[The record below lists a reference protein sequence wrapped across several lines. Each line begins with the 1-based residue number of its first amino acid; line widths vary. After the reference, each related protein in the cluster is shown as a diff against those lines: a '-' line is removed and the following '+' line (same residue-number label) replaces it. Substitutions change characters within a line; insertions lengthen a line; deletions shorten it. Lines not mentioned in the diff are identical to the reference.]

1 MAAAVERLS
10 KTQQREDTR
19 RRILKSAAEVF
30 SSKGFYGSV
39 VDDIV
44 KASGTSKGAVYFY
57 FESKEQIFF
66 SLVED
71 YVTTLAQEMHLAVQR
86 GRGLVGQ
93 VEAAVATLVRS
104 FHAHP
109 ALARIVL
116 LDWPMAGAEFQGKRI
131 ALKGMLVE
139 ILRGYLDRAVQDH
152 RIETQDTELAAY
164 VWIGAIGEVVVRWLN
179 TGRPA
184 PLEDVIVP
192 LTRLLLSSVGLVPAD
207 RLTADSPATMKSRPT
222 PSPAT

>member
-1 MAAAVERLS
+1 MATAVERLTKS
-10 KTQQREDTR
+10 QQREDTR
-19 RRILKSAAEVF
+19 RKILESAAQVF
-30 SSKGFYGSV
+30 ASKGFHGSV

-71 YVTTLAQEMHLAVQR
+71 YVGTLAQEMHLAVQR

-93 VEAAVATLVRS
+93 VEATVATLVRS
-104 FHAHP
+104 FYTHP

-116 LDWPMAGAEFQGKRI
+116 LDWPVAGAEFQGKRI

-139 ILRGYLDRAVQDH
+139 LLRGYLDRAVQDH
-152 RIETQDTELAAY
+152 RIDAQDTELAAY

-179 TGRPA
+179 TARPA
-184 PLEDVIVP
+184 PLDDVIAP
-192 LTRLLLSSVGLVPAD
+192 LTRLLLNSVGL
-207 RLTADSPATMKSRPT
+207 SPT
-222 PSPAT
+222 PSTAT

>member
-10 KTQQREDTR
+10 KSQQKEDTR
-19 RRILKSAAEVF
+19 RKILESAAQVF
-30 SSKGFYGSV
+30 ASKGFHGSV

-71 YVTTLAQEMHLAVQR
+71 YVTTLAQQMHLAVQR
-86 GRGLVGQ
+86 GRGLVAQ
-93 VEAAVATLVRS
+93 LEAAVATLVRS
-104 FHAHP
+104 FHSHP

-116 LDWPMAGAEFQGKRI
+116 LDWPNAGAEFQGKRM

-139 ILRGYLDRAVQDH
+139 VLRGYLDRAVQDH
-152 RIETQDTELAAY
+152 RIESQDTELAAY

-179 TGRPA
+179 TGRPG
-184 PLEDVIVP
+184 PLEDVISP
-192 LTRLLLSSVGLVPAD
+192 LTRLLLSSVGLA
-207 RLTADSPATMKSRPT
+207 PT
-222 PSPAT
+222 PSAAT

>member
-1 MAAAVERLS
+1 MATAVERLS

-19 RRILKSAAEVF
+19 RKILESAAQVF
-30 SSKGFYGSV
+30 ASKGFHGSV

-57 FESKEQIFF
+57 FDSKEQIFF
-66 SLVED
+66 SIVED
-71 YVTTLAQEMHLAVQR
+71 YVARLAQDMHLAVQR
-86 GRGLVGQ
+86 GRGLIGQ
-93 VEAAVATLVRS
+93 MEAAVATLVRS
-104 FHAHP
+104 FQTHP
-109 ALARIVL
+109 ELARIVL

-139 ILRGYLDRAVQDH
+139 ILRGYLDRAVQDG
-152 RIETQDTELAAY
+152 RIEAQDTELAAY

-184 PLEDVIVP
+184 PLEDVIIP
-192 LTRLLLSSVGLVPAD
+192 LTRLLLSSVGL
-207 RLTADSPATMKSRPT
+207 TPT

>member
-1 MAAAVERLS
+1 MATALDRLS
-10 KTQQREDTR
+10 KSQQKEETR
-19 RRILKSAAEVF
+19 KRILEAAAEVF
-30 SSKGFYGSV
+30 ASKGFHGSV

-44 KASGTSKGAVYFY
+44 KASRTSKGAVYFY

-71 YVTTLAQEMHLAVQR
+71 YVTTLAERMHVAVQR

-93 VEAAVATLVRS
+93 VEATVATLVQS
-104 FHAHP
+104 FRAQP

-116 LDWPMAGAEFQGKRI
+116 LDWPNAGAEFQGKRI

-139 ILRGYLDRAVQDH
+139 VLRGYLDRAVQDH
-152 RIETQDTELAAY
+152 RIEPQDTELAAY

-179 TGRPA
+179 TARPA
-184 PLEDVIVP
+184 PLDDVIAP
-192 LTRLLLSSVGLVPAD
+192 LTRLLLSSVGL
-207 RLTADSPATMKSRPT
+207 TPT
-222 PSPAT
+222 SAVT

>member
-1 MAAAVERLS
+1 MATAVERLS
-10 KTQQREDTR
+10 KTPQREDTR
-19 RRILKSAAEVF
+19 KKILDSAAQVF
-30 SSKGFYGSV
+30 ASKGFYGSV

-71 YVTTLAQEMHLAVQR
+71 YVTTLAQEMHLAMQR
-86 GRGLVGQ
+86 GRGLIGQ
-93 VEAAVATLVRS
+93 VEAEVATLVRS
-104 FHAHP
+104 FQAHP

-116 LDWPMAGAEFQGKRI
+116 LDWPMTGAEFQGKRI

-139 ILRGYLDRAVQDH
+139 VLRGYLDRAVEDG
-152 RIETQDTELAAY
+152 RIDAQDTELAAY

-192 LTRLLLSSVGLVPAD
+192 LTRLLLSSVGLAP
-207 RLTADSPATMKSRPT
+207 TASPAT
-222 PSPAT
+222 

>member
-1 MAAAVERLS
+1 MATAVERLTKS
-10 KTQQREDTR
+10 QQREDTR
-19 RRILKSAAEVF
+19 RKILESAAQVF
-30 SSKGFYGSV
+30 ASKGFHGSV

-66 SLVED
+66 SLVEH
-71 YVTTLAQEMHLAVQR
+71 YVGTLAQDMHLAMHR

-93 VEAAVATLVRS
+93 VEATVATLVRS

-109 ALARIVL
+109 DLARIVL

-139 ILRGYLDRAVQDH
+139 LLRGYLDRAVQDH
-152 RIETQDTELAAY
+152 RIEAQDTELAAY

-184 PLEDVIVP
+184 PLDDVIAP
-192 LTRLLLSSVGLVPAD
+192 LTRLLLSSVGLA
-207 RLTADSPATMKSRPT
+207 PT
-222 PSPAT
+222 PSAAT

>member
-1 MAAAVERLS
+1 MS

-19 RRILKSAAEVF
+19 RKILESASQVF
-30 SSKGFYGSV
+30 ASKGFHGSV

-66 SLVED
+66 SIVED
-71 YVTTLAQEMHLAVQR
+71 YVAMLAQNMHLAVQR

-93 VEAAVATLVRS
+93 VEAAVDTLVRT
-104 FHAHP
+104 FQTHP

-116 LDWPMAGAEFQGKRI
+116 LDWPIAGAEFQGKRI

-139 ILRGYLDRAVQDH
+139 ILRGYLDRAVQDG
-152 RIETQDTELAAY
+152 RIEAQDTELAAY

-184 PLEDVIVP
+184 PLEDVIPP
-192 LTRLLLSSVGLVPAD
+192 LTRLLLSSVGL
-207 RLTADSPATMKSRPT
+207 TPT
-222 PSPAT
+222 PSAT

>member
-1 MAAAVERLS
+1 MAERLRKS
-10 KTQQREDTR
+10 QQKEDTR
-19 RRILKSAAEVF
+19 RKILESAAQVF
-30 SSKGFYGSV
+30 ASKGFHGSV

-57 FESKEQIFF
+57 FESKEQIYF

-71 YVTTLAQEMHLAVQR
+71 YVATLAQEMHLAVQR

-93 VEAAVATLVRS
+93 VEAAVATIVRS
-104 FHAHP
+104 FQAHR

-116 LDWPMAGAEFQGKRI
+116 LDWPVAGAEFQGERI
-131 ALKGMLVE
+131 ALKSMLVE
-139 ILRGYLDRAVQDH
+139 VLRGYLDRAVQDH
-152 RIETQDTELAAY
+152 RIDAQDTELAAY

-184 PLEDVIVP
+184 PLEDVVAP
-192 LTRLLLSSVGLVPAD
+192 LTRLLLSSVGLAP
-207 RLTADSPATMKSRPT
+207 TASPAT
-222 PSPAT
+222 

>member
-1 MAAAVERLS
+1 MATAVERLTKS
-10 KTQQREDTR
+10 QQREDTR
-19 RRILKSAAEVF
+19 RRILESAAQVF
-30 SSKGFYGSV
+30 ASKGFHGSV

-71 YVTTLAQEMHLAVQR
+71 YVSKLAQEMHLAMQR

-93 VEAAVATLVRS
+93 VEATVATLVRS
-104 FHAHP
+104 FHVHP
-109 ALARIVL
+109 DLARIVL

-139 ILRGYLDRAVQDH
+139 LLRGYLDRAVQDH
-152 RIETQDTELAAY
+152 RIEAQDTELAAY

-184 PLEDVIVP
+184 PLDDVIAP
-192 LTRLLLSSVGLVPAD
+192 LTRLLLSSVGLA
-207 RLTADSPATMKSRPT
+207 PT
-222 PSPAT
+222 PSAAT

>member
-1 MAAAVERLS
+1 MATAVERLS
-10 KTQQREDTR
+10 KLQQKEDTR
-19 RRILKSAAEVF
+19 RKILDSAAQIF
-30 SSKGFYGSV
+30 ASKGFHGSV

-57 FESKEQIFF
+57 FESKEQIFL

-71 YVTTLAQEMHLAVQR
+71 YVASLAQQMHLAVLR
-86 GRGLVGQ
+86 GRGLLGQ

-104 FHAHP
+104 FNEHP

-116 LDWPMAGAEFQGKRI
+116 LDWPNDGAEFQGKRI
-131 ALKGMLVE
+131 ALKSMLVE
-139 ILRGYLDRAVQDH
+139 VLRGYLDRAVEDH
-152 RIETQDTELAAY
+152 RIEPQDTELAAY

-184 PLEDVIVP
+184 PLEDVIAP
-192 LTRLLLSSVGLVPAD
+192 LTRLLLSSVGLVPA
-207 RLTADSPATMKSRPT
+207 SPAAP
-222 PSPAT
+222 

>member
-1 MAAAVERLS
+1 MATAVEKLS
-10 KTQQREDTR
+10 KLQQKEDTR
-19 RRILKSAAEVF
+19 RKILESAAQVF
-30 SSKGFYGSV
+30 ASKGFHGSV

-66 SLVED
+66 SIVED
-71 YVTTLAQEMHLAVQR
+71 YVTMLAQQLHVAVLR

-104 FHAHP
+104 FHEHP

-116 LDWPMAGAEFQGKRI
+116 LDWPNAGAEFQGKRI

-139 ILRGYLDRAVQDH
+139 VLRGYLDRAVEDH
-152 RIETQDTELAAY
+152 RIEAQDTELAAY

-184 PLEDVIVP
+184 PLDDVIAP
-192 LTRLLLSSVGLVPAD
+192 LTRLLLSSVGLAPAQ
-207 RLTADSPATMKSRPT
+207 SPAT
-222 PSPAT
+222 

>member
-1 MAAAVERLS
+1 MATAAEKLS
-10 KTQQREDTR
+10 KSQQKEDTR
-19 RRILKSAAEVF
+19 RKILESAAQVF
-30 SSKGFYGSV
+30 ASKGFHGSV

-57 FESKEQIFF
+57 FESKEQIYF

-71 YVTTLAQEMHLAVQR
+71 YVGTLAQEMHLAVQR

-93 VEAAVATLVRS
+93 VEAAVATIVRS
-104 FHAHP
+104 FQAHR

-116 LDWPMAGAEFQGKRI
+116 LDWPVAGAEFQGERI

-139 ILRGYLDRAVQDH
+139 VLRGYLDRAVQDH
-152 RIETQDTELAAY
+152 RIDAQDTELAAY

-184 PLEDVIVP
+184 PLEDVIAP
-192 LTRLLLSSVGLVPAD
+192 LTRLLLNSVGLA
-207 RLTADSPATMKSRPT
+207 PT
-222 PSPAT
+222 PAAAT

>member
-1 MAAAVERLS
+1 MATVVERLS
-10 KTQQREDTR
+10 KSQQKEDTR
-19 RRILKSAAEVF
+19 RKILESAAEVF
-30 SSKGFYGSV
+30 ASKGFHGSV

-44 KASGTSKGAVYFY
+44 RASGTSKGAVYFY

-66 SLVED
+66 SLVQD
-71 YVTTLAQEMHLAVQR
+71 YVTTLAQQMHLAMHR

-93 VEAAVATLVRS
+93 VEATVATLVRS
-104 FHAHP
+104 FHSHP

-116 LDWPMAGAEFQGKRI
+116 LDWPNAGAEFQGKRM

-139 ILRGYLDRAVQDH
+139 VLRGYLDRAVQDH
-152 RIETQDTELAAY
+152 RIESQDTELAAY

-184 PLEDVIVP
+184 PLEDVIAP
-192 LTRLLLSSVGLVPAD
+192 LTRLLLASVGLAH
-207 RLTADSPATMKSRPT
+207 T
-222 PSPAT
+222 PSAAT

>member
-10 KTQQREDTR
+10 KSQQKEDTR
-19 RRILKSAAEVF
+19 RKILESAAQVF
-30 SSKGFYGSV
+30 ASKGFHGSV

-71 YVTTLAQEMHLAVQR
+71 YVTMLAQQMHLAVQR

-104 FHAHP
+104 FHEHP
-109 ALARIVL
+109 SLARIVL
-116 LDWPMAGAEFQGKRI
+116 LDWPNAGAEFQGKRI

-139 ILRGYLDRAVQDH
+139 VLRGYLDRAVQDH
-152 RIETQDTELAAY
+152 RIEAQDTELAAY

-184 PLEDVIVP
+184 RLEDVIAP
-192 LTRLLLSSVGLVPAD
+192 LTRLLLSSVGLVPTP
-207 RLTADSPATMKSRPT
+207 TAAT
-222 PSPAT
+222 